1 MAYDDEEE
9 SNLFYR
15 KSVLHALKLK
25 RVVNVCFFVFFFQ
38 EWRTQGGQ
46 QRGREGTESRLKK
59 RFFFLYIVLKW
70 TLVLLFVD
78 NFLFFLKSSTF
89 LRAIVNMTE
98 SKAND
103 NETFNSAAKS
113 NMYIKRELI

>member
-1 MAYDDEEE
+1 M
-9 SNLFYR
+9 
-15 KSVLHALKLK
+15 
-25 RVVNVCFFVFFFQ
+25 FFCFFFQ

-46 QRGREGTESRLKK
+46 QRGRERTESRMKK

-78 NFLFFLKSSTF
+78 NFHFFLKSSTF
-89 LRAIVNMTE
+89 LHAFVNMAE

-103 NETFNSAAKS
+103 NETFNSAVRS
-113 NMYIKRELI
+113 ITYIKRELI